1 MAHETRDQELFGL
14 NAAALKAGFIN
25 AAAGAAACVYGML
38 TGTAI
43 VTGIAVGYLI
53 GAVNMSWLLRI
64 ACKGVA
70 LAPEAAARSVA
81 RSYYVRYAATVFIF
95 ALFITKGWLSPWQL
109 VIGFSL
115 SVFSIIGILTF
126 FAFDNF
132 RTPLDADAELKN
144 VSK

>member
-1 MAHETRDQELFGL
+1 MFGL

-25 AAAGAAACVYGML
+25 AVAGAAVCVYGML
-38 TGTAI
+38 TGTTV
-43 VTGIAVGYLI
+43 VTGIAAGYLI

-64 ACKGVA
+64 ACRGVA
-70 LAPEAAARSVA
+70 LSPEAAARGVA
-81 RSYYVRYAATVFIF
+81 RSYYIRYVATVLIF
-95 ALFITKGWLSPWQL
+95 ALFIIRGWLSPWQL

-115 SVFSIIGILTF
+115 SVFSVIGILTF

-132 RTPLDADAELKN
+132 RTPLDADAEFKN